1 MSAPTSP
8 QYVGPLT
15 NKHLRFMAWGAF
27 VAAIALAV
35 WGVASDAVIMA
46 FLTKAAADLGFVQ
59 ARNVSEDIVEG
70 KANAG
75 GARDVEAGMDV
86 SQI

>member
-1 MSAPTSP
+1 MPTKSP

-15 NKHLRFMAWGAF
+15 NRHLRFMAWAAF
-27 VAAIALAV
+27 GVAVILAV
-35 WGVASDAVIMA
+35 WGVASDTVIMA

-70 KANAG
+70 RANAG
-75 GARDVEAGMDV
+75 STSDVDPPV
-86 SQI
+86 DISKI